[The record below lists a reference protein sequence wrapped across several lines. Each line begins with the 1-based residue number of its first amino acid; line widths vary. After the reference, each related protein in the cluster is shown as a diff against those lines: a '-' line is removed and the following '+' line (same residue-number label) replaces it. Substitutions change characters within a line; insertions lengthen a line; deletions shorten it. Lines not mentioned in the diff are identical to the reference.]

1 MEKKHYKYLDYIR
14 VLLCIGVLFY
24 HLNILKGGYLAV
36 CSFFVLSGYLSY
48 KSLFKKDKISLKEY
62 YLNKL
67 KRIYLPLL
75 ITVFISI
82 FIISFFKDITW
93 ISLKQETTSILLGYN
108 NFWQLNANLDYFA
121 RHIDSPFMHLWYIGI
136 LIQFDLI
143 FPFIYM
149 ILKKIREKFK
159 AKIELILTTI
169 ITLILTG
176 LFFYSSVKLNIMTT
190 YYNTIFRIFS
200 IFFGITLAVLNSN
213 YKTFTPNN
221 KILKNTI
228 FIVLNLSLILMFI
241 MVPSSAI
248 YFNVAMFLSTII
260 TCILI
265 DYSISTES
273 KDIIIDKPIKFISDI
288 SYEIYLVQYPLIFIF
303 QYLNLP
309 VYLTLI
315 LIISLTI
322 ITSFLINYSLKLKEK
337 NILKIIILILILI
350 PTILGLYKFIIT
362 KDNTKEMKELEAQL
376 AENEKIMLER
386 QKVLEKNRKQEQQDF
401 EKLLSEIEQGEQDL
415 NNVVTNL
422 PVTGVGDSVMLGA
435 LPNLYQKFPNGYFDA
450 KISRTAWV
458 VNGILRD
465 IKSSNLLGDIVILNL
480 GANGD
485 CPDEEKENI
494 LNTIGDREVFW
505 INVTNYKDVNDRL
518 QLLANKHSNVHIVDW
533 YNISKGHYEYF
544 VADGIHLTDI
554 GRVAY
559 TEAIYNSIYNVYLE
573 RINIK
578 KQELLNKQEGL
589 DKEKI
594 TFIGNDLLLN
604 LYDYIKD
611 INNSDYVIEKE
622 LNYEILKNKINEL
635 KTNKQLSY
643 NVYLLLDKNTNI
655 TKEQLNKIIELLKDN
670 KVTLVITNEL
680 NYTNENINIIN
691 FNKELNNNKSYYSV
705 DNIHLS
711 QVGNKRLS
719 EIIKLSIKNK

>member
-14 VLLCIGVLFY
+14 VLFCIGVLFY

-93 ISLKQETTSILLGYN
+93 VSLKQETISILLGYN

-176 LFFYSSVKLNIMTT
+176 LFFYSSIKLNIMTT

-265 DYSISTES
+265 DYSTSTES

-303 QYLNLP
+303 QYLNLS
-309 VYLTLI
+309 VHLTLI

-559 TEAIYNSIYNVYLE
+559 TETIYNSIYNVYLE

-643 NVYLLLDKNTNI
+643 NVYILLDKNTNI

-670 KVTLVITNEL
+670 KVTLVITKEL

>member
-221 KILKNTI
+221 KVLKNTI

-350 PTILGLYKFIIT
+350 PTTLGLYKFIIT

-573 RINIK
+573 RINKK